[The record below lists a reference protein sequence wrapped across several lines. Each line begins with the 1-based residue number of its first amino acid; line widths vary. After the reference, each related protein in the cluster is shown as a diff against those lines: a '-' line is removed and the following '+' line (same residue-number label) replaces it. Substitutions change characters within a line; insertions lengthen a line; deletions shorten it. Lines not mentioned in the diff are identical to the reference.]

1 MHTLQFRF
9 PAEFPSLYFPP
20 NAAEPLLNRL
30 QLRFRQQ
37 ANLVE
42 HRRVGDRTGDVLL
55 PEPPIE
61 GNRFGKA
68 RDLGRWA
75 AGEAAA
81 SGDWGLFHAWENRYS
96 VFSIQYS
103 VFSIQCSVFSV
114 QSSVVSS
121 PTPRTE
127 Y

>member
-1 MHTLQFRF
+1 VHVLQFRL
-9 PAEFPSLYFPP
+9 PAEFPSLDFPA
-20 NAAEPLLNRL
+20 NASEPLLNRL

-96 VFSIQYS
+96 VFG
-103 VFSIQCSVFSV
+103 IQCSVFSV
-114 QSSVVSS
+114 QYSVFSVQCSVV
-121 PTPRTE
+121 PLRELNTE